1 MKIILKFL
9 IFVLYFKCKNLRYRT
24 GFNVY
29 IIMIVNT
36 EKTKKELEEFIHDK
50 ILHKQPIFVYFRYI
64 PSNRTLNIKKENIL
78 KINPNL
84 VDVNSKE
91 WIDEDYP
98 IQSDIHFNQ
107 NFGNIDAI
115 SILDSL
121 DNRTKDEALE
131 NFKLDKK
138 YINRSFINDNFY
150 LNVLFD
156 SEIETYKNELYNE
169 IVSIENKLNFLNY

>member
-1 MKIILKFL
+1 ML
-9 IFVLYFKCKNLRYRT
+9 I
-24 GFNVY
+24 
-29 IIMIVNT
+29 NT
-36 EKTKKELEEFIHDK
+36 EKTKKELEEFINDK

-98 IQSDIHFNQ
+98 IQSDVHFNQ
-107 NFGNIDAI
+107 NFGNIDAN

-121 DNRTKDEALE
+121 DKRTKDEELE

>member
-1 MKIILKFL
+1 ML
-9 IFVLYFKCKNLRYRT
+9 I
-24 GFNVY
+24 
-29 IIMIVNT
+29 NT
-36 EKTKKELEEFIHDK
+36 EKTKKELEEFINDK

-64 PSNRTLNIKKENIL
+64 PSNRTLNVKKENIL
-78 KINPNL
+78 KINPNF

-98 IQSDIHFNQ
+98 IQSDVHFNQ
-107 NFGNIDAI
+107 NFGNIDANR
-115 SILDSL
+115 ILDSL
-121 DNRTKDEALE
+121 DKRTIDEALE

-156 SEIETYKNELYNE
+156 SEIEAYKNELYNE

>member
-1 MKIILKFL
+1 ML
-9 IFVLYFKCKNLRYRT
+9 I
-24 GFNVY
+24 
-29 IIMIVNT
+29 NT
-36 EKTKKELEEFIHDK
+36 EKTKKELEEFINDK
-50 ILHKQPIFVYFRYI
+50 ILHNQPIFVYFRYI

-121 DNRTKDEALE
+121 DKRTIDEALE

-138 YINRSFINDNFY
+138 YINRSLINDNFNM
-150 LNVLFD
+150 NVLFD

-169 IVSIENKLNFLNY
+169 IVSIKDKLNFLNY

>member
-1 MKIILKFL
+1 ML
-9 IFVLYFKCKNLRYRT
+9 I
-24 GFNVY
+24 
-29 IIMIVNT
+29 NT
-36 EKTKKELEEFIHDK
+36 EKTKKELEEFINDK
-50 ILHKQPIFVYFRYI
+50 ILHKQPIFIYFRYI
-64 PSNRTLNIKKENIL
+64 PSNRTLIIRKENIL

-98 IQSDIHFNQ
+98 IQSDVHFNQ
-107 NFGNIDAI
+107 NFGNIDAN

-121 DNRTKDEALE
+121 DKRTKYEALE

-156 SEIETYKNELYNE
+156 SEIEAYKNELYNE

>member
-1 MKIILKFL
+1 ML
-9 IFVLYFKCKNLRYRT
+9 I
-24 GFNVY
+24 
-29 IIMIVNT
+29 NT
-36 EKTKKELEEFIHDK
+36 EKTKKELEEFINDK
-50 ILHKQPIFVYFRYI
+50 ILHEQPIFVYFRYI

-78 KINPNL
+78 KINPSL

-121 DNRTKDEALE
+121 DKRTIDEALE

>member
-1 MKIILKFL
+1 ML
-9 IFVLYFKCKNLRYRT
+9 I
-24 GFNVY
+24 
-29 IIMIVNT
+29 NT
-36 EKTKKELEEFIHDK
+36 EKTKKELEEFINDK
-50 ILHKQPIFVYFRYI
+50 ILHNQPIFVYFRYI

-121 DNRTKDEALE
+121 DKRTIDEALE

>member
-1 MKIILKFL
+1 
-9 IFVLYFKCKNLRYRT
+9 
-24 GFNVY
+24 
-29 IIMIVNT
+29 MIVNT
-36 EKTKKELEEFIHDK
+36 EKTKKELEEFINDK
-50 ILHKQPIFVYFRYI
+50 ILRNQPIFVYFRYI

-78 KINPNL
+78 KINSSL

-115 SILDSL
+115 RILDSL
-121 DNRTKDEALE
+121 DKRTKDEALE
-131 NFKLDKK
+131 KFKLDKK
-138 YINRSFINDNFY
+138 YISRSFINDNFY

-156 SEIETYKNELYNE
+156 SEVEAYKNELYNE

>member
-1 MKIILKFL
+1 ML
-9 IFVLYFKCKNLRYRT
+9 I
-24 GFNVY
+24 
-29 IIMIVNT
+29 NT
-36 EKTKKELEEFIHDK
+36 EKTKKELEEFINDK

-98 IQSDIHFNQ
+98 IQSDVHFNQ

-115 SILDSL
+115 RILDSL
-121 DNRTKDEALE
+121 DKRTKDEALE

-138 YINRSFINDNFY
+138 YISRSFINDNFY

>member
-1 MKIILKFL
+1 ML
-9 IFVLYFKCKNLRYRT
+9 I
-24 GFNVY
+24 
-29 IIMIVNT
+29 NT
-36 EKTKKELEEFIHDK
+36 EKTKKELEEFINSK
-50 ILHKQPIFVYFRYI
+50 ILRKQPIFVYFRYI

-98 IQSDIHFNQ
+98 IQSDVHFNQ
-107 NFGNIDAI
+107 NFGNIDANC
-115 SILDSL
+115 ILDSL
-121 DNRTKDEALE
+121 DKRTKDEALE

-138 YINRSFINDNFY
+138 YISRSFINDNFY
-150 LNVLFD
+150 MNVLFD
-156 SEIETYKNELYNE
+156 SEIEAYKNELYNE

>member
-1 MKIILKFL
+1 ML
-9 IFVLYFKCKNLRYRT
+9 I
-24 GFNVY
+24 
-29 IIMIVNT
+29 NT
-36 EKTKKELEEFIHDK
+36 EKTKKELEEFINDK

-64 PSNRTLNIKKENIL
+64 PSNRTLSIKKENIL

-98 IQSDIHFNQ
+98 IQSDVHFNQ
-107 NFGNIDAI
+107 NFGNIDAN

-121 DNRTKDEALE
+121 DKRIKDEALG

-138 YINRSFINDNFY
+138 YINRSFINGNFY

>member
-1 MKIILKFL
+1 ML
-9 IFVLYFKCKNLRYRT
+9 I
-24 GFNVY
+24 
-29 IIMIVNT
+29 NT
-36 EKTKKELEEFIHDK
+36 EKTKKELEEFINDK
-50 ILHKQPIFVYFRYI
+50 ILSKQPIFVYFRYI

-98 IQSDIHFNQ
+98 IQSDVHFNQ
-107 NFGNIDAI
+107 NFGNIDANR
-115 SILDSL
+115 ILDSL
-121 DNRTKDEALE
+121 DKRTIDEALE

-156 SEIETYKNELYNE
+156 YEIENYKNELYNE

>member
-1 MKIILKFL
+1 ML
-9 IFVLYFKCKNLRYRT
+9 I
-24 GFNVY
+24 
-29 IIMIVNT
+29 NT
-36 EKTKKELEEFIHDK
+36 EKTKKELEEFINDK
-50 ILHKQPIFVYFRYI
+50 ILHEQPIFVYFRYI

-98 IQSDIHFNQ
+98 IQSDVHFNQ

-115 SILDSL
+115 RILDFL
-121 DNRTKDEALE
+121 DKRTKDEVLE

>member
-1 MKIILKFL
+1 
-9 IFVLYFKCKNLRYRT
+9 
-24 GFNVY
+24 
-29 IIMIVNT
+29 MIVNT
-36 EKTKKELEEFIHDK
+36 EKTKKELEEFINDK
-50 ILHKQPIFVYFRYI
+50 ILYKQPIFVYFRYI

-78 KINPNL
+78 KINPSL

-98 IQSDIHFNQ
+98 IQSDVHFNQ
-107 NFGNIDAI
+107 NFGNIDANC
-115 SILDSL
+115 ILDSL
-121 DNRTKDEALE
+121 DKRTKDEALE

>member
-1 MKIILKFL
+1 ML
-9 IFVLYFKCKNLRYRT
+9 I
-24 GFNVY
+24 
-29 IIMIVNT
+29 NT
-36 EKTKKELEEFIHDK
+36 EKTKKELEEFINDK

-98 IQSDIHFNQ
+98 IQSDVHFNQ
-107 NFGNIDAI
+107 NFGNIDVN

-121 DNRTKDEALE
+121 DKRTKDEELE

>member
-1 MKIILKFL
+1 MNFL
-9 IFVLYFKCKNLRYRT
+9 IFVLYFKCKKFKIYNYAYKYR
-24 GFNVY
+24 
-29 IIMIVNT
+29 
-36 EKTKKELEEFIHDK
+36 KTKKELEEFINDK
-50 ILHKQPIFVYFRYI
+50 ILHNQPIFVYFRYI

-98 IQSDIHFNQ
+98 IQSDVHFNQ
-107 NFGNIDAI
+107 NFGNIDANC
-115 SILDSL
+115 ILDSL
-121 DNRTKDEALE
+121 DKRTKDEALE

>member
-1 MKIILKFL
+1 M
-9 IFVLYFKCKNLRYRT
+9 
-24 GFNVY
+24 
-29 IIMIVNT
+29 
-36 EKTKKELEEFIHDK
+36 
-50 ILHKQPIFVYFRYI
+50 
-64 PSNRTLNIKKENIL
+64 
-78 KINPNL
+78 

-98 IQSDIHFNQ
+98 IQSDVHFNQ

-121 DNRTKDEALE
+121 DKKTKDEALE

>member
-1 MKIILKFL
+1 ML
-9 IFVLYFKCKNLRYRT
+9 
-24 GFNVY
+24 
-29 IIMIVNT
+29 VNT
-36 EKTKKELEEFIHDK
+36 EKTKKELEEFINDK

-98 IQSDIHFNQ
+98 IQSDVHFNQ
-107 NFGNIDAI
+107 NFGNIDANC
-115 SILDSL
+115 ILDSL
-121 DNRTKDEALE
+121 DKRTKDEALG
-131 NFKLDKK
+131 NFKLDNK

>member
-1 MKIILKFL
+1 ML
-9 IFVLYFKCKNLRYRT
+9 I
-24 GFNVY
+24 
-29 IIMIVNT
+29 NT
-36 EKTKKELEEFIHDK
+36 EKTKKELEEFINDK
-50 ILHKQPIFVYFRYI
+50 ILNKQPIFVYFRYI

-121 DNRTKDEALE
+121 DKRTIDEALE

-156 SEIETYKNELYNE
+156 SEIEAYKNELYNE
-169 IVSIENKLNFLNY
+169 IVSIKDKLNFLNY

>member
-1 MKIILKFL
+1 ML
-9 IFVLYFKCKNLRYRT
+9 I
-24 GFNVY
+24 
-29 IIMIVNT
+29 NT

-64 PSNRTLNIKKENIL
+64 PSNRTLGIKKENIL
-78 KINPNL
+78 KINPSL

-98 IQSDIHFNQ
+98 IQSDVHFNQ

-121 DNRTKDEALE
+121 DKRTIDEALE

>member
-1 MKIILKFL
+1 
-9 IFVLYFKCKNLRYRT
+9 
-24 GFNVY
+24 
-29 IIMIVNT
+29 MIVNT
-36 EKTKKELEEFIHDK
+36 EKTKKELEEFINDK
-50 ILHKQPIFVYFRYI
+50 ILHEQPIFVYFRYI

-78 KINPNL
+78 KINPSL
-84 VDVNSKE
+84 VDVNLKE

-98 IQSDIHFNQ
+98 IQSDVHFNQ

-115 SILDSL
+115 SILDFL

>member
-1 MKIILKFL
+1 ML
-9 IFVLYFKCKNLRYRT
+9 I
-24 GFNVY
+24 
-29 IIMIVNT
+29 NT
-36 EKTKKELEEFIHDK
+36 EKTKKELEEFIHYK

-64 PSNRTLNIKKENIL
+64 PSNRTLGIKKENIL
-78 KINPNL
+78 KINPSL

-98 IQSDIHFNQ
+98 IQSDVHFNQ
-107 NFGNIDAI
+107 NFGNIDAN

-121 DNRTKDEALE
+121 DKRTKDEALE

-150 LNVLFD
+150 MNVLFD
-156 SEIETYKNELYNE
+156 SEIEAYKNELYNE

>member
-1 MKIILKFL
+1 ML
-9 IFVLYFKCKNLRYRT
+9 
-24 GFNVY
+24 
-29 IIMIVNT
+29 VNT
-36 EKTKKELEEFIHDK
+36 EKTKKELEEFINDK
-50 ILHKQPIFVYFRYI
+50 ILHKHPIFVYFRYI

-98 IQSDIHFNQ
+98 IQSDVHFNQ
-107 NFGNIDAI
+107 NFGNIDANN
-115 SILDSL
+115 ILDSL
-121 DNRTKDEALE
+121 DKRTKDEALG

-138 YINRSFINDNFY
+138 YISRSFINNNFY
-150 LNVLFD
+150 LNILFD

>member
-1 MKIILKFL
+1 ML
-9 IFVLYFKCKNLRYRT
+9 
-24 GFNVY
+24 
-29 IIMIVNT
+29 VNT
-36 EKTKKELEEFIHDK
+36 EKTKKELEEFINNK

-98 IQSDIHFNQ
+98 IQSDVHFNQ
-107 NFGNIDAI
+107 NFGNIDAN

-121 DNRTKDEALE
+121 DKKTKDEALE

-138 YINRSFINDNFY
+138 YISRSFINDNFY
-150 LNVLFD
+150 MNVLFD
-156 SEIETYKNELYNE
+156 SEIEAYKNELYNE

>member
-1 MKIILKFL
+1 ML
-9 IFVLYFKCKNLRYRT
+9 I
-24 GFNVY
+24 
-29 IIMIVNT
+29 NT
-36 EKTKKELEEFIHDK
+36 EKTKKELEEFINDK

-98 IQSDIHFNQ
+98 TQSDIHFNQ
-107 NFGNIDAI
+107 NFGNIDAN

-121 DNRTKDEALE
+121 DKRTKDEALE

-138 YINRSFINDNFY
+138 YISRSFINDNFY

>member
-1 MKIILKFL
+1 ML
-9 IFVLYFKCKNLRYRT
+9 I
-24 GFNVY
+24 
-29 IIMIVNT
+29 NT
-36 EKTKKELEEFIHDK
+36 EKTKKELEEFINDK

-98 IQSDIHFNQ
+98 IQSDVHFNQ
-107 NFGNIDAI
+107 NFGNIDAN

-121 DNRTKDEALE
+121 DKRTKDEALK

>member
-1 MKIILKFL
+1 ML
-9 IFVLYFKCKNLRYRT
+9 I
-24 GFNVY
+24 
-29 IIMIVNT
+29 NT
-36 EKTKKELEEFIHDK
+36 EKTKKELEEFINDK

-98 IQSDIHFNQ
+98 IQSDVHFNQ

-115 SILDSL
+115 RILDSL
-121 DNRTKDEALE
+121 DKRTKDEVSE
-131 NFKLDKK
+131 NFKLDMK
-138 YINRSFINDNFY
+138 YINRSFINDNLY

>member
-1 MKIILKFL
+1 ML
-9 IFVLYFKCKNLRYRT
+9 I
-24 GFNVY
+24 
-29 IIMIVNT
+29 NT
-36 EKTKKELEEFIHDK
+36 KKTKKELEEFINDK

-98 IQSDIHFNQ
+98 IQSDVHFNQ
-107 NFGNIDAI
+107 NFGNIDANY
-115 SILDSL
+115 ILDSL
-121 DNRTKDEALE
+121 DKRTKDEALE

-138 YINRSFINDNFY
+138 YANRSFINDHFY

-156 SEIETYKNELYNE
+156 SEIEAYKNELYNE
-169 IVSIENKLNFLNY
+169 IVSIKNKLNFLNY

>member
-1 MKIILKFL
+1 ML
-9 IFVLYFKCKNLRYRT
+9 I
-24 GFNVY
+24 
-29 IIMIVNT
+29 NT
-36 EKTKKELEEFIHDK
+36 EKTKKELEEFINDK
-50 ILHKQPIFVYFRYI
+50 ILHKQPIFIYFRYI
-64 PSNRTLNIKKENIL
+64 PSNRTSNIKKENIL

-84 VDVNSKE
+84 VYVNLKE

-98 IQSDIHFNQ
+98 IQSYIHFDQ

-121 DNRTKDEALE
+121 DKRTIDEALE

-169 IVSIENKLNFLNY
+169 IVSIENKLNSLNY

>member
-1 MKIILKFL
+1 ML
-9 IFVLYFKCKNLRYRT
+9 I
-24 GFNVY
+24 
-29 IIMIVNT
+29 NT
-36 EKTKKELEEFIHDK
+36 EKKKKEIEEFINDK

-64 PSNRTLNIKKENIL
+64 PSNRTLSIKKENIL

-98 IQSDIHFNQ
+98 IQSDVHFNQ
-107 NFGNIDAI
+107 NFDNIDANYV
-115 SILDSL
+115 LDSL
-121 DNRTKDEALE
+121 DKRIKDEALE

-156 SEIETYKNELYNE
+156 SEIEAYKNELYNE
-169 IVSIENKLNFLNY
+169 IVSIKDKLNFLNY

>member
-1 MKIILKFL
+1 ML
-9 IFVLYFKCKNLRYRT
+9 I
-24 GFNVY
+24 
-29 IIMIVNT
+29 NT
-36 EKTKKELEEFIHDK
+36 EKTKKELEEFINAK
-50 ILHKQPIFVYFRYI
+50 ILHNQPIFVYFRYI

-84 VDVNSKE
+84 VDINSKE

-98 IQSDIHFNQ
+98 IQSDVHFNQ

-115 SILDSL
+115 CILDSL
-121 DNRTKDEALE
+121 DKRTKDEALE
-131 NFKLDKK
+131 KFKLDKK

-150 LNVLFD
+150 MNVLFD

>member
-1 MKIILKFL
+1 ML
-9 IFVLYFKCKNLRYRT
+9 I
-24 GFNVY
+24 
-29 IIMIVNT
+29 NT

-64 PSNRTLNIKKENIL
+64 PSNRTLGIKKENIL
-78 KINPNL
+78 KINPSL
-84 VDVNSKE
+84 VDVNSKV

-98 IQSDIHFNQ
+98 IQSDVHFNK
-107 NFGNIDAI
+107 NFGNIDANC
-115 SILDSL
+115 ILDSL
-121 DNRTKDEALE
+121 DKRTKDEALE

-156 SEIETYKNELYNE
+156 SEIEAYKNELYNE

>member
-1 MKIILKFL
+1 MDVVGWY
-9 IFVLYFKCKNLRYRT
+9 VLYQKCN
-24 GFNVY
+24 
-29 IIMIVNT
+29 
-36 EKTKKELEEFIHDK
+36 
-50 ILHKQPIFVYFRYI
+50 HK
-64 PSNRTLNIKKENIL
+64 
-78 KINPNL
+78 
-84 VDVNSKE
+84 DG
-91 WIDEDYP
+91 
-98 IQSDIHFNQ
+98 IQNQ
-107 NFGNIDAI
+107 NFGNIDAN

-121 DNRTKDEALE
+121 DKKTKDEALG

>member
-1 MKIILKFL
+1 ML
-9 IFVLYFKCKNLRYRT
+9 I
-24 GFNVY
+24 
-29 IIMIVNT
+29 NT
-36 EKTKKELEEFIHDK
+36 EKTKKELAEFINDK
-50 ILHKQPIFVYFRYI
+50 ILHNQPIFVYFRYI
-64 PSNRTLNIKKENIL
+64 LSNRTLNIKKENIL

-121 DNRTKDEALE
+121 DKRTIDEALE

-138 YINRSFINDNFY
+138 YINRSFINDNFW
-150 LNVLFD
+150 VISIRLFL
-156 SEIETYKNELYNE
+156 YKAISWHTDNPTT
-169 IVSIENKLNFLNY
+169 I

>member
-1 MKIILKFL
+1 ML
-9 IFVLYFKCKNLRYRT
+9 I
-24 GFNVY
+24 
-29 IIMIVNT
+29 NT
-36 EKTKKELEEFIHDK
+36 EKKKKEIEEFINDK

-64 PSNRTLNIKKENIL
+64 LSNRTLIIRKENIL

-98 IQSDIHFNQ
+98 IQSDVHFNQ

-115 SILDSL
+115 HILDSL
-121 DNRTKDEALE
+121 DKRTTDEAQE
-131 NFKLDKK
+131 SFNLDKK
-138 YINRSFINDNFY
+138 YVNRSFINDNFY
-150 LNVLFD
+150 MNVLFN
-156 SEIETYKNELYNE
+156 SEIEAYKNELYNE